1 MLGKSALSRE
11 GEDPGFC
18 LGSVCFL
25 KYIVDIQM
33 SMSGSFI
40 DKSELRGL
48 VSSRDTDL
56 ECRVM

>member
-11 GEDPGFC
+11 GEDQGFC

-33 SMSGSFI
+33 SMSDSFI